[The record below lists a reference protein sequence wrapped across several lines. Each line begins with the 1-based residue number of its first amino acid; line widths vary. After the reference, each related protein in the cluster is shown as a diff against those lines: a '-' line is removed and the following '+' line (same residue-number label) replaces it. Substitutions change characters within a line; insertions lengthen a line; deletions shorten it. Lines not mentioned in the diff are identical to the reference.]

1 MSAVFQPKRKT
12 LVPIMDWAQSLFPTK
27 TPHRNT
33 LRRWTHEGRIS
44 PQPEKVGKNW
54 FVSPHAEYHGD

>member
-1 MSAVFQPKRKT
+1 MSAVLQPKKT
-12 LVPIMDWAQSLFPTK
+12 LIPLGTWAKLVFPAK

-33 LRRWTHEGRIS
+33 LNRWTHEGRIH

-54 FVSPHAEYHGD
+54 FVSPSAEYQGD